1 MKNRDR
7 TEILATMLEAVNGKA
22 TKTKIMYSTFL
33 SYNQLQDYL
42 TILIEN
48 NLIEN
53 LEGTQIYKTTEKR
66 INSNL

>member
-1 MKNRDR
+1 
-7 TEILATMLEAVNGKA
+7 
-22 TKTKIMYSTFL
+22 MYSTFL

-66 INSNL
+66 IKFS

>member
-33 SYNQLQDYL
+33 SCNQLQDYL

-53 LEGTQIYKTTEKR
+53 LEGTQIYKITEKR
-66 INSNL
+66 IKFS